1 MGMRL
6 PDTPEMAELWK
17 NIEPYLDEHLE
28 LKEDT
33 PEQVK
38 KDLEEY
44 RRLGK
49 EQFDF
54 AYSLM

>member
-1 MGMRL
+1 MRL
-6 PDTPEMAELWK
+6 PDTPEMAKLWDGIYPY
-17 NIEPYLDEHLE
+17 IEHGKLR
-28 LKEDT
+28 EDA
-33 PEQVK
+33 PEQIK

-49 EQFDF
+49 EQTDF